1 MTQKI
6 EGHHE
11 NVTLKLFVDSAT
23 RVARAGG
30 ALYNV
35 PSQQDKIVV
44 VTGANSGTGR
54 ETTRRLAG
62 AGAHVIM
69 AVRSQEKGDAARE
82 EILAQ
87 QPDARLEVRLL
98 DLADLSSVKSF
109 AETLANE
116 KRPLHLLVNNAGVMA
131 PPKRFETVDGFE
143 LQFGTNFLGPFALTL
158 RLLPLL
164 LATDGSRVTTM
175 SSTVA
180 AMGRIRF
187 NDPQRR
193 RHYSPYPAYAQSK
206 LADLLFAQE
215 LASIANRRNWDLISN
230 AAHPGFTRTNLIS
243 AGASLGRDRPRRQW
257 TSEAKFLP
265 SQGVEQGS
273 EPLLY
278 AAASPEA
285 VSGVYYGPSRY
296 FGLVGPTTIAR
307 VPRSAR
313 KPHLG
318 ERLWKLAE
326 QLTDVELPDAT

>member
-1 MTQKI
+1 VYK
-6 EGHHE
+6 
-11 NVTLKLFVDSAT
+11 
-23 RVARAGG
+23 
-30 ALYNV
+30 V
-35 PSQQDKIVV
+35 PSQEGKFVV
-44 VTGANSGTGR
+44 VTGANSGTGK
-54 ETTRRLAG
+54 ETARRLAG

-69 AVRSQEKGDAARE
+69 TVRSKEKGDAARE

-87 QPDARLEVRLL
+87 QPDAQLEVRPL

-109 AETLANE
+109 AETLLSEN
-116 KRPLHLLVNNAGVMA
+116 RPLHLLVNNAGVMA

-143 LQFGTNFLGPFALTL
+143 LQMGTNFLGPFALTL

-175 SSTVA
+175 SSNVA
-180 AMGRIRF
+180 AIGRIRF

-193 RHYSPYPAYAQSK
+193 RRYSPYPAYAQSK
-206 LADLLFAQE
+206 LADLLFALE
-215 LASIANRRNWDLISN
+215 LASIANRRDWDLMSN
-230 AAHPGFTRTNLIS
+230 AAHPGFTRTNLLS
-243 AGASLGRDRPRRQW
+243 AGASLGRNKPRRQW
-257 TSEAKFLP
+257 ISGARFIP

-285 VSGVYYGPSRY
+285 ISGAYYGPSRY

-307 VPRSAR
+307 VPRSAHNPR
-313 KPHLG
+313 LG

-326 QLTDVELPDAT
+326 QATRVQLPDAT